1 MKNIFTLILLLIF
14 AACSKDENC
23 LKSAGEERVKTT
35 QTNAFHTIDIPKGV
49 EIEIVQSDEYQLKI
63 ESFEHRIDQINLQ
76 VNDSILTI
84 ENLNACGIIH
94 RQKVGKITIS
104 TPTLKKIISRTQ
116 FEVYAKDT
124 LTFPNISIISSLS
137 ENSASSTFNL
147 TFDNQSVTVEDN
159 EIGYFDLSGKTKHL
173 ILSLYGGST
182 TVDARNLQ
190 ADVINFFHRS
200 THHVHLFPVHSIEGT
215 LASTGNVYLYNK
227 AAEEVFT
234 QKYTGRVIYQT
245 P

>member
-1 MKNIFTLILLLIF
+1 MKNVFIVTLLIILS
-14 AACSKDENC
+14 ACSIDESC
-23 LKSAGEERVKTT
+23 LKSAGEERVKKT

-49 EIEIVQSDEYQLKI
+49 EVEIIQSDEYQLKI
-63 ESFEHRIDQINLQ
+63 ESFEHRIDQINAQ

-84 ENLNACGIIH
+84 ENLNTCGIIH
-94 RQKVGKITIS
+94 RQKTGKITIS

-116 FEVYAKDT
+116 FDVYAKDT

-137 ENSASSTFNL
+137 ENSASSTFDL
-147 TFDNQSVTVEDN
+147 TFNNRSVTIEDN
-159 EIGYFDLSGKTKHL
+159 EIAYFYLAGKTDRFTA
-173 ILSLYGGST
+173 SLYGGST

-190 ADVINFFHRS
+190 ANIVSFFHRS
-200 THHVHLFPVHSIEGT
+200 THHVHLYPIYYIEGV
-215 LASTGNVYLYNK
+215 LASTGNVYLHNK

-234 QKYTGRVIYQT
+234 QKYTGQVIYQT